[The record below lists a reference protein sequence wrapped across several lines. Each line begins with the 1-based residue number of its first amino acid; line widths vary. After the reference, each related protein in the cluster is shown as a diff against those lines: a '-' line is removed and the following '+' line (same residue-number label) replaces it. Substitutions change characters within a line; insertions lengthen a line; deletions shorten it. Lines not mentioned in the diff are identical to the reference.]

1 MMRPFAFLDRMSD
14 RLLAVVLTI
23 AIVCTGALSLWL
35 KSYDDELK
43 KVGHGD
49 GIVAL
54 ELVGTVDRA
63 SAIIDT
69 WRQNPDVSSGL
80 CPHDRLDCARD
91 SLNADFLFILVYTAT
106 IALAMLCTFRCL
118 KIKIRSVRWLFVLPA
133 ATALLDMSENIAL
146 LSLLPPDGSVMATTV
161 FFATLC
167 ASLKFFLIAVSL
179 LAIASALG
187 LWLMTCPWRTKD
199 RQPAKM
205 FIKPIAMV
213 LRNERRYLR
222 GRRKLAGLDTP
233 DVTDPSPIGL
243 SLSGGGIRSAML
255 GLGLLQTL
263 TESEFGRHVDYLS
276 TVSGGGY
283 IGTALSSLLSMHELH
298 HGPAPTDGQQFVFRP
313 GVPPQFVL
321 GSPRAPFYQP
331 PRSHPASPRPW
342 LDGGM
347 VVAHL
352 RAFGD
357 FLARRR
363 RLLDRD
369 MLRAMGSIGVGITAS
384 LFLYVVLLLV
394 LSGIVLTLI
403 YFNHSYGFGF
413 GCLACGFNDYWL
425 ALWAAIGPW
434 HFVWTALFG
443 GLLLMSTTVCA
454 SLIEAASP
462 SGWFVRD
469 GDIPQ
474 DTRQYRLLWVV
485 GILALACGLL
495 LGRPL
500 ARSLGVDPNPLFPVA
515 FFLGTTLTAG
525 LFHAL
530 LAVAVGHRERGFFS
544 TNIQR
549 RSFVAA
555 SLTLSGYL
563 LLFSIGLALLPWV
576 LESILSDGGGIN
588 LANTTTASVTGGVT
602 MGVLAWLNARRKAVK
617 EVGAQV
623 GQLVGWLKGMSDTLR
638 RLMLGLAVTVF
649 VIASL
654 ILGIWLFDQVLDAF
668 GLPARWELAAL
679 ATVVVGLMFV
689 LLGFV
694 FDFNKLSLHHFYR
707 DRLVEAFLRTDA
719 RPAGAYGRPLEV
731 KRDHGEIKLT
741 ELHGLAKGQPP
752 LAGWESFFQYERD
765 DSAPRPVFRC
775 GLAKPPRFHR
785 RRFPGAATSAPYHL
799 YVTSV
804 NLATER
810 DMNFRSRKSDVFV
823 FSKLYCG
830 SSVTGY
836 VDTAV
841 YRSGDTRVARVMTTS
856 GAALDSAVG
865 RETFFAQSFAATLLN
880 IRLGQWLENPAFRA
894 GSRVHLQEHCVLWPI
909 YMAMEALG
917 MSDSHHRLLHLSDG
931 GHSGDNL
938 GLIPL
943 LQRRCR
949 LILVM
954 DAEYDPDYSFS
965 SLAHALRYADVDLG
979 IGVDLPLDSLTPNE
993 AGYTD
998 AHFAIG
1004 RIHYPA
1010 TDHCTWEEDGWL
1022 IVLKSSVTKTD
1033 GVSIQKFKEAHPAF
1047 PQESTADQFF
1057 SEDQVEAYRQL
1068 GQAMAKSLLTVHPEL
1083 ARGELAV

>member
-1 MMRPFAFLDRMSD
+1 MRPFVLLDRMSD

-35 KSYDDELK
+35 NSYDDELK
-43 KVGHGD
+43 DVDPHY

-54 ELVGTVDRA
+54 ALAGTVDNA
-63 SAIIDT
+63 SVIIDA
-69 WRQNPDVSSGL
+69 WRQDPDNSGDR
-80 CPHDRLDCARD
+80 CPNDRFDCARY
-91 SLNADFLFILVYTAT
+91 SLNADFLFTLVYTAT
-106 IALAMLCTFRCL
+106 IALALFCTFRCL
-118 KIKIRSVRWLFVLPA
+118 KIEYKPLRWFFVLPVA
-133 ATALLDMSENIAL
+133 VALLDMSENIAL
-146 LSLLPPDGSVMATTV
+146 LSLLPPAGSLSETTV

-167 ASLKFFLIAVSL
+167 ATLKFLLIGVL
-179 LAIASALG
+179 LLTIASALG
-187 LWLMTCPWRTKD
+187 LWLMTCPWRTEH
-199 RQPAKM
+199 RQPVKL

-222 GRRKLAGLDTP
+222 GRRKLAGLNTP
-233 DVTDPSPIGL
+233 EEIDRAPVGL

-263 TESEFGRHVDYLS
+263 TENKFGPHIDYLS

-283 IGTALSSLLSMHELH
+283 IGTTLSSLLSMHEIH
-298 HGPAPTDGQQFVFRP
+298 RGPAPTDGEQFIFRP
-313 GVPPQFVL
+313 GVVPQFVL
-321 GSPRAPFYQP
+321 GGQRAPFFQSP
-331 PRSHPASPRPW
+331 KSHTVKPRPW

-369 MLRAMGSIGVGITAS
+369 MLRAIGSIGVGITAS
-384 LFLYVVLLLV
+384 LFLYVILLLL
-394 LSGIVLTLI
+394 LSGVVLTLV
-403 YFNHSYGFGF
+403 YFNHADGVGI
-413 GCLACGFNDYWL
+413 GDPANRFNADWSE
-425 ALWAAIGPW
+425 LWRTIGPW
-434 HFVWTALFG
+434 YFFWSALLG
-443 GLLLMSTTVCA
+443 GLLLLSTAVCA
-454 SLIEAASP
+454 SLIEAAGP

-485 GILALACGLL
+485 GVLALACGLL
-495 LGRPL
+495 IGRPL
-500 ARSLGVDPNPLFPVA
+500 ARSLGLDPSPLFPIA

-525 LFHAL
+525 IFHSL
-530 LAVAVGHRERGFFS
+530 LAVAVGRREHGFFS

-549 RSFVAA
+549 RSFVVA
-555 SLTLSGYL
+555 SLTLSGYM
-563 LLFSIGLALLPWV
+563 LLFAVALALLPWV
-576 LESILSDGGGIN
+576 LEAILRDGGGVN

-602 MGVLAWLNARRKAVK
+602 MGVLAWLNARRKEV
-617 EVGAQV
+617 EDVGAQV
-623 GQLVGWLKGMSDTLR
+623 GQLVGWLKGMSNTLR
-638 RLMLGLAVTVF
+638 RLVLGLAVAVF

-654 ILGIWLFDQVLDAF
+654 ILGILLFDRLLDAF
-668 GLPARWELAAL
+668 SMPARWELAVL
-679 ATVVVGLMFV
+679 ATAVVGLVFV

-694 FDFNKLSLHHFYR
+694 IDFNKLSLHHFYR
-707 DRLVEAFLRTDA
+707 DRLIEAFLRTDA
-719 RPAGAYGRPLEV
+719 RPAGAYGRHLEV
-731 KRDHGEIKLT
+731 KRDHDEIKLT
-741 ELHGLAKGQPP
+741 ELHGLAKGQSP

-765 DSAPRPVFRC
+765 DPAPRAVFRC
-775 GLAKPPRFHR
+775 GFAKPPRFHR
-785 RRFPGAATSAPYHL
+785 RRFPGAVTSAPYHL
-799 YVTSV
+799 YVSSV

-836 VDTAV
+836 IDTAV
-841 YRSGDTRVARVMTTS
+841 YRSGDTKVARVMTIS
-856 GAALDSAVG
+856 GAALNSAVG

-894 GSRVHLQEHCVLWPI
+894 GSRVHLQENCVLWPI

-954 DAEYDPDYSFS
+954 DAEHDPDYRFS
-965 SLAHALRYADVDLG
+965 SLAHAIRYADVDLG
-979 IGVDLPLDSLTPNE
+979 ISVDLHLDSLTPNK

-1010 TDHCTWEEDGWL
+1010 TDHYPCGEDGWI
-1022 IVLKSSVTKTD
+1022 IVLKSSVTKAN
-1033 GVSIQKFKEAHPAF
+1033 GVSIQKFKEAHPTF

-1068 GQAMAKSLLTVHPEL
+1068 GRAMAKSLLTVHPEL
-1083 ARGELAV
+1083 ARGELIV

>member
-14 RLLAVVLTI
+14 RWLAVVLTI
-23 AIVCTGALSLWL
+23 AILCTGALSLWL

-43 KVGHGD
+43 KVGQSV

-54 ELVGTVDRA
+54 ELAGTVDRA
-63 SAIIDT
+63 SAIIDA
-69 WRQNPDVSSGL
+69 WRQGPDNSSNL

-91 SLNADFLFILVYTAT
+91 SLKADFLFILVYTAT
-106 IALAMLCTFRCL
+106 IALALRCTFRCL
-118 KIKIRSVRWLFVLPA
+118 KIRYESFRWMFVLPA
-133 ATALLDMSENIAL
+133 VTALLDMSENIAL
-146 LSLLPPDGSVMATTV
+146 LSLLPPAGRLSETTV
-161 FFATLC
+161 VFATLC
-167 ASLKFFLIAVSL
+167 ASLKFFLIGVSL
-179 LAIASALG
+179 LTIASALG
-187 LWLMTCPWRTKD
+187 LWLMTCPWRTED
-199 RQPAKM
+199 RQPARL

-222 GRRKLAGLDTP
+222 GRRQLAGLDAP
-233 DVTDPSPIGL
+233 DAIDPSPVGV
-243 SLSGGGIRSAML
+243 SLSGGGIRSAMV
-255 GLGLLQTL
+255 GLGLFQAL
-263 TESEFGRHVDYLS
+263 TENTFGRHVDYLS

-283 IGTALSSLLSMHELH
+283 IGTALSSLLSMHETP
-298 HGPAPTDGQQFVFRP
+298 HGPAPTGGQQFVFGP
-313 GVPPQFVL
+313 GETPQFVP
-321 GSPRAPFYQP
+321 GGQRAPFSQSP
-331 PRSHPASPRPW
+331 KSPTVGPRPW

-384 LFLYVVLLLV
+384 LCLYIILVLV
-394 LSGIVLTLI
+394 LSGVVLTLI
-403 YFNHSYGFGF
+403 YYNTADGFSIGSAAK
-413 GCLACGFNDYWL
+413 GSNDYWSE
-425 ALWAAIGPW
+425 LWSAIGPR
-434 HFVWTALFG
+434 HFLWTALLG
-443 GLLLMSTTVCA
+443 GLLLMSTAVCA

-462 SGWFVRD
+462 PAWFVRD

-485 GILALACGLL
+485 GVLALGCGLL
-495 LGRPL
+495 IGRPL
-500 ARSLGVDPNPLFPVA
+500 AQQVGVDPSPLFPVA
-515 FFLGTTLTAG
+515 FFLGITLTAG
-525 LFHAL
+525 LFHSL
-530 LAVAVGHRERGFFS
+530 LAVAVGSREHGFFS

-555 SLTLSGYL
+555 SLTLSGYM
-563 LLFSIGLALLPWV
+563 LLFAIGLALLPWV
-576 LESILSDGGGIN
+576 LEAVLRDGGGID
-588 LANTTTASVTGGVT
+588 LTNTTTASVTGGVT
-602 MGVLAWLNARRKAVK
+602 MGVLAWLNARRKEVK
-617 EVGAQV
+617 DVSAQV
-623 GQLVGWLKGMSDTLR
+623 GQLVGWLKGISNTLR
-638 RLMLGLAVTVF
+638 RLVLGLAVAVF

-654 ILGIWLFDQVLDAF
+654 ILGIVLFHRLLDAF
-668 GLPARWELAAL
+668 GITARWELAVL
-679 ATVVVGLMFV
+679 TTVAVGLVFV

-694 FDFNKLSLHHFYR
+694 IDFNKLSLHHFYR
-707 DRLVEAFLRTDA
+707 DRLIEAFLRTDA
-719 RPAGAYGRPLEV
+719 RPAGVYGRPLEI

-741 ELHGLAKGQPP
+741 ELHGVAKDQPP

-765 DSAPRPVFRC
+765 EPAQRPVFLC
-775 GLAKPPRFHR
+775 GLAKAPRFHR
-785 RRFPGAATSAPYHL
+785 RRFPGAVTSAPYHL
-799 YVTSV
+799 YVSSV

-841 YRSGDTRVARVMTTS
+841 YRSGDTKVARVMTTS

-894 GSRVHLQEHCVLWPI
+894 GNRVHLQENCILWPI
-909 YMAMEALG
+909 YMVMEALG

-954 DAEYDPDYSFS
+954 DAEHDPDYRFS

-979 IGVDLPLDSLTPNE
+979 IGVDLLLDSLTPDE
-993 AGYTD
+993 AGYTA

-1010 TDHCTWEEDGWL
+1010 TDHCPWEEDGWL
-1022 IVLKSSVTKTD
+1022 IVLKSSVTKAD
-1033 GVSIQKFKEAHPAF
+1033 GVSIRKFKEAHPAF

-1068 GQAMAKSLLTVHPEL
+1068 GRAMAESLLTAHPEL
-1083 ARGELAV
+1083 AHGELSF